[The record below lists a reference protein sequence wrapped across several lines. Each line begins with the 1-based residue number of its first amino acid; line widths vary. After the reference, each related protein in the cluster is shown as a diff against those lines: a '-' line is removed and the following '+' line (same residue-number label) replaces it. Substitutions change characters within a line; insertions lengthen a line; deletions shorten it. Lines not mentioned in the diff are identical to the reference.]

1 MSVSR
6 PPASFRHIHLELAR
20 ESDHPAGDNAHGYDI
35 LAPLTADGFLDAEEW
50 RAHRDKC
57 RVRRFRPDD
66 DDLIG
71 RLKHS
76 QGGKWYIDYDPDR
89 DDDDERALHFEN
101 EQFRPGEYVAIRE
114 NDGTTHTF
122 RVVAVRMLD

>member
-1 MSVSR
+1 MSNM
-6 PPASFRHIHLELAR
+6 PASFRHIHLELAR
-20 ESDHPAGDNAHGYDI
+20 ESGHPDGDNQHGYDI
-35 LAPLTADGFLDAEEW
+35 LAPLTEDGVLDAAEW
-50 RAHRDKC
+50 RAHRDVC

-71 RLKHS
+71 LLKHS

-89 DDDDERALHFEN
+89 DDDNERALHFED
-101 EQFRPGEYVAIRE
+101 ERFRPGEYVAIRE

-122 RVVAVRMLD
+122 RVVAVRALD